1 MKVIVIK
8 PFRDKFTKEDYE
20 VNREIECDDELAEN
34 RIKLGLVKRIEKDNR
49 PSKDNSIPS
58 TDAKKG
64 KKADK

>member
-1 MKVIVIK
+1 MKFIVIK
-8 PFRDKFTKEDYE
+8 PFRDKVTKEDY
-20 VNREIECDDELAEN
+20 VVDQEIECEGEIAEN

-64 KKADK
+64 KKTDK

>member
-1 MKVIVIK
+1 MKFIVIK
-8 PFRDKFTKEDYE
+8 PFRDKVTKEDY
-20 VNREIECDDELAEN
+20 VVDQEIECEGEIAEN